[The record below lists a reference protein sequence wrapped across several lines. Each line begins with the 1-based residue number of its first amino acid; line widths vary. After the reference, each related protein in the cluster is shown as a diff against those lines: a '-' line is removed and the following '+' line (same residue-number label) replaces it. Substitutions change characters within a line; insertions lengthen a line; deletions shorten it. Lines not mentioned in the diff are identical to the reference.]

1 MTGPDRKPP
10 AITGDRLMAETR
22 LTALRDRMA
31 EAEAAY
37 YQHDDP
43 IISDADYD
51 TLRAEVL
58 AIEGRFPDLVTADSP
73 ARPWAQRQRGALTR

>member
-1 MTGPDRKPP
+1 MTGPDPKPP
-10 AITGDRLMAETR
+10 AIPRDRLMAETR

-73 ARPWAQRQRGALTR
+73 SQTVGAAPAGGFA